1 MNHAEEHTHRPGLTR
16 FAWLSVAAAISTIG
30 LKAAAYLLTGSVGL
44 LSDALESVVNLVASI
59 VALWAL
65 SVAARPPDDD
75 HTYGHDKAEYLSSGA
90 EGALIIVAALS
101 ILVTAVQRLLNPQP
115 LQDVDL
121 GLGVSIVATL
131 INFVVSRILLRAGRQ
146 YASITLE
153 ADAKHLMT
161 DVWTSV
167 GVVIGIFLV
176 SLTGWII
183 LDAII
188 ALLVGLNIVISG
200 VQLVQRS
207 TLGLLDTA
215 IPNHERAKVL
225 EVMDRYRRE
234 GVEFHAL
241 RSRQS
246 GARRFVSFHVLVPDA
261 WTVRRGH
268 DLLERI
274 EEDVRQALPNVNVF
288 THLEPLH
295 DPVSWQDTRLDRGR
309 MKDEG

>member
-1 MNHAEEHTHRPGLTR
+1 MAGSSHTPGLTR
-16 FAWLSVAAAISTIG
+16 FAWLSVGAAIITIA
-30 LKAAAYLLTGSVGL
+30 LKAIAYFLTGSVGL
-44 LSDALESVVNLVASI
+44 LSDALESVVNLVAAI

-65 SVAARPPDDD
+65 SVAAQPPDDD
-75 HTYGHDKAEYLSSGA
+75 HSYGHDKAEYLSSGA
-90 EGALIIVAALS
+90 EGALIIVAAIS
-101 ILVTAVQRLLNPQP
+101 ILVTAVRRLMIPQP
-115 LQDVDL
+115 IQEMDV
-121 GLGVSIVATL
+121 GLAVSLFATL
-131 INFVVSRILLRAGRQ
+131 INFVVARILLRAGRQ
-146 YASITLE
+146 HHSITLE

-167 GVVIGIFLV
+167 GVVLGLLLTV
-176 SLTGWII
+176 LTGWTI
-183 LDAII
+183 LDAVI
-188 ALLVGLNIVISG
+188 ALLVGVNIVISG
-200 VQLVQRS
+200 VQLMRRS

-215 IPNHERAKVL
+215 IPTEERAKVL
-225 EVMDRYRRE
+225 AIMEHYRRE

-274 EEDVRQALPNVNVF
+274 EEQVRQELPNVHVF

-295 DPVSWQDTRLDRGR
+295 DPVSWQDTRLDRG
-309 MKDEG
+309 K

>member
-1 MNHAEEHTHRPGLTR
+1 MAERPHSSNLTR
-16 FAWLSVAAAISTIG
+16 FAWLSVAAAIVTIA
-30 LKAAAYLLTGSVGL
+30 LKLIAYLLTGSVGL
-44 LSDALESVVNLVASI
+44 LSDALESVVNLVAAA

-65 SVAARPPDDD
+65 SVAAQPPDED
-75 HTYGHDKAEYLSSGA
+75 HAYGHDKAEYLSSGA
-90 EGALIIVAALS
+90 EGALIIVAAIS
-101 ILVTAVQRLLNPQP
+101 IVVTAVQRLITPQP
-115 LQDVDL
+115 IQEVDL
-121 GLGVSIVATL
+121 GLGVSLVATL
-131 INFVVSRILLRAGRQ
+131 INFVVARILLRAGRQ
-146 YASITLE
+146 HHSITLE

-167 GVVIGIFLV
+167 GVVLGLILSV
-176 SLTGWII
+176 LTGWII

-200 VQLVQRS
+200 VQLMRRS

-215 IPNHERAKVL
+215 IPAEERAKVL
-225 EVMDRYRRE
+225 AIMERYRRE

-274 EEDVRQALPNVNVF
+274 EEQVRRELPNVHVF

-295 DPVSWQDTRLDRGR
+295 DPVSWQDTRLDRR
-309 MKDEG
+309 